1 MLVFHQKAIVES
13 LKTHLSVKDSLAY
26 QPLLEWVGSAFF
38 CICMLFLTVT
48 QICCTAASEC
58 NNYPKS
64 GVEFV
69 LCPPAWWCSW
79 PEICRWTSTPTFLIS
94 SFWSPRCWTPRTQS
108 CWSGR
113 SPASHISTST
123 CGGSWWKTWAIS
135 TGKNESMSEAI
146 TVNWKLN
153 FGILQV
159 TLNSSPSVYTVRFWH
174 TRRSTS
180 ASLQQ
185 RVFLFWWGRWATTNV
200 KLILCLPFACL
211 S

>member
-26 QPLLEWVGSAFF
+26 QPLLEWVF
-38 CICMLFLTVT
+38 CICMLFLPVT
-48 QICCTAASEC
+48 QICCTAASSY

-69 LCPPAWWCSW
+69 FCPPAWWCSW
-79 PEICRWTSTPTFLIS
+79 PEICRLTSTPTFPIS

-135 TGKNESMSEAI
+135 TGKKNQWVKPSQSI
-146 TVNWKLN
+146 GSW
-153 FGILQV
+153 ILE
-159 TLNSSPSVYTVRFWH
+159 L
-174 TRRSTS
+174 
-180 ASLQQ
+180 
-185 RVFLFWWGRWATTNV
+185 
-200 KLILCLPFACL
+200 LINT
-211 S
+211 